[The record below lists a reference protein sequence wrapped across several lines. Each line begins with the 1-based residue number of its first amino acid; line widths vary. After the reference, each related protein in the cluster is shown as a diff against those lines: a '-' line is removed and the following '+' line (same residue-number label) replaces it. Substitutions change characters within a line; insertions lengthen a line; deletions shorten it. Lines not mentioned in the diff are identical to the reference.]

1 METAEQKRLKRQK
14 ELLVREISRLEK
26 DLGAVED
33 ELDKPLEAVRRS
45 QYQDQKA
52 KLLIEIEKAEKAQ
65 EECEQCIDPQS
76 AFKLDIPR
84 STPVQYRQFTTLWDE
99 HLHKIDHAKS
109 KKMTSVILKQ
119 FEKRSSQSSLFL
131 FQKHGKFLGKRYIEH
146 LKKTIASS
154 DIGHFSQPYRVG
166 IPEGQPTPIEFLNNL
181 GEQLGIELSPLQEM
195 TVGLIL
201 AQIKSVLKGCNI
213 FFIEVNLPDL
223 DGDCEFVSWF
233 MEEFW
238 GQVIDRMPE
247 FLTENKSALFI
258 AVMTMEMDLE
268 KDFLRERSC
277 TPAKFVDGKFV
288 VLQQEKWKEDD
299 IRDWLRKFSR
309 LDLSAEQIEKVPRSI
324 HQIAEGLPFASEI
337 KLLQELERLA
347 G

>member
-1 METAEQKRLKRQK
+1 MSSTLHETTKKLKNQLEIRLISVELDLEATLDNEKYQALSNRAKQLAEQIDKCQ
-14 ELLVREISRLEK
+14 REINQFELENHQS
-26 DLGAVED
+26 DTAQ
-33 ELDKPLEAVRRS
+33 VRS
-45 QYQDQKA
+45 MT
-52 KLLIEIEKAEKAQ
+52 IEWEEK
-65 EECEQCIDPQS
+65 
-76 AFKLDIPR
+76 
-84 STPVQYRQFTTLWDE
+84 
-99 HLHKIDHAKS
+99 LHKIDHAKS
-109 KKMTSVILKQ
+109 KRMTSAMLQKI
-119 FEKRSSQSSLFL
+119 EKVPSRSSLFL

-258 AVMTMEMDLE
+258 AVMTVEMDLE

-309 LDLSAEQIEKVPRSI
+309 LDLSAEQIEKVPRLI
-324 HQIAEGLPFASEI
+324 HQMADGLPFAAEI

>member
-14 ELLVREISRLEK
+14 ELLAREISRLEK
-26 DLGAVED
+26 DLGAVEN

-76 AFKLDIPR
+76 AFKLDISR
-84 STPVQYRQFTTLWDE
+84 STPVQFRQFTTPWDE

-119 FEKRSSQSSLFL
+119 FEKRSSQTSLFL
-131 FQKHGKFLGKRYIEH
+131 FQKHGKFLGKRYVEH
-146 LKKTIASS
+146 LKRTIASS

-181 GEQLGIELSPLQEM
+181 GEQLGVELLPTQEM
-195 TVGLIL
+195 TVELIL
-201 AQIKSVLKGCNI
+201 ARIKSVLKGCNI
-213 FFIEVNLPDL
+213 FFVEVNLPDL
-223 DGDCEFVSWF
+223 YGNCEFICWF

-247 FLTENKSALFI
+247 FLVENRSALFI
-258 AVMTMEMDLE
+258 GVMTIEADLD
-268 KDFLRERSC
+268 KNFLKERSC
-277 TPAKFVDGKFV
+277 TPTKFADGKFV
-288 VLQQEKWKEDD
+288 VLHQEKWKEED
-299 IRDWLRKFSR
+299 IRDWMRKFSR
-309 LDLSAEQIEKVPRSI
+309 LDLSAEQIEKIPRSI
-324 HQIAEGLPFASEI
+324 YQTAEGLPFATEV